1 VLGRR
6 AGVVKSWLILIL
18 SSVVGGAGVSLLGG
32 ALRRFLKGHK
42 GIA

>member
-1 VLGRR
+1 MLEWS
-6 AGVVKSWLILIL
+6 AGC
-18 SSVVGGAGVSLLGG
+18 GAGVSSAVVLLRIVA